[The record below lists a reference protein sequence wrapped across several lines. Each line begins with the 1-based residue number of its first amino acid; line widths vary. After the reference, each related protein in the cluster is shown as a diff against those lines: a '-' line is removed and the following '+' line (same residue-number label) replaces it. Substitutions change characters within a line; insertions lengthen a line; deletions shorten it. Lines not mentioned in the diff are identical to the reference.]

1 MSNAQMKTAKIN
13 NPNQG
18 AKMKYITED
27 YETGTTIDE
36 FQTREEALEA
46 IMKYEQADKDDGT
59 YTDGFYAIRHGD
71 NVERVYDADLELASI
86 KVHRAM
92 GLAKSARKAASSRAN
107 GAKGG
112 RPRKRAAK

>member
-1 MSNAQMKTAKIN
+1 
-13 NPNQG
+13 
-18 AKMKYITED
+18 MKYITED

-46 IMKYEQADKDDGT
+46 IATYEQTDKDDGT

-71 NVERVYDADLELASI
+71 DDNVERVYDADIELASI

-92 GLAKSARKAASSRAN
+92 GLAKSPRKAAASRAN

-112 RPRKRAAK
+112 RPKKNA

>member
-1 MSNAQMKTAKIN
+1 MK
-13 NPNQG
+13 
-18 AKMKYITED
+18 KYITED

-46 IMKYEQADKDDGT
+46 IAKYEQADYDDGP

-71 NVERVYDADLELASI
+71 DDNVERVYDADFELASI

-92 GLAKSARKAASSRAN
+92 GLAKSARKAASSREN
-107 GAKGG
+107 GKKGG
-112 RPRKRAAK
+112 RPRKMMKKSDTDNQAGKSLM

>member
-1 MSNAQMKTAKIN
+1 MT
-13 NPNQG
+13 
-18 AKMKYITED
+18 YITED

-46 IMKYEQADKDDGT
+46 IATYENADKEDGT
-59 YTDGFYAIRHGD
+59 YTDGFYAIRHDDDD

-92 GLAKSARKAASSRAN
+92 GQARSERKAASSREN
-107 GAKGG
+107 GRKGG
-112 RPRKRAAK
+112 RPRKKAD